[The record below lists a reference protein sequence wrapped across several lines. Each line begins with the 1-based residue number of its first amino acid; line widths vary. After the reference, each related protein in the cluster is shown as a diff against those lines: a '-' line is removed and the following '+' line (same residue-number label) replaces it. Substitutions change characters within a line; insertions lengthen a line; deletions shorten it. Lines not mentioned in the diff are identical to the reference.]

1 MAKVK
6 SRRPGPYVQQHNGVE
21 MSEELRRQSDIQ
33 MGQLIQ
39 EVKGIGATLTTM
51 QTGMATM
58 QTDIKALQAHMHTSK
73 GYFSGLSFGLR
84 NGIRLT
90 LLVVAVGVGAAGRE
104 IAGLV
109 SGMFK

>member
-1 MAKVK
+1 
-6 SRRPGPYVQQHNGVE
+6 

-39 EVKGIGATLTTM
+39 EVKQIGATL
-51 QTGMATM
+51 GIM
-58 QTDIKALQAHMHTSK
+58 QTDIKALQAHMHTNK

>member
-1 MAKVK
+1 
-6 SRRPGPYVQQHNGVE
+6 

-58 QTDIKALQAHMHTSK
+58 QTDIKALQAHMHTNK
-73 GYFSGLSFGLR
+73 GYFSGLR
-84 NGIRLT
+84 NGVQVT
-90 LLVVAVGVGAAGRE
+90 LLIVAGGVGAAGRE

>member
-1 MAKVK
+1 
-6 SRRPGPYVQQHNGVE
+6 

-39 EVKGIGATLTTM
+39 EVKQIGATL
-51 QTGMATM
+51 GIM
-58 QTDIKALQAHMHTSK
+58 QTDIKALQAHMHTNK
-73 GYFSGLSFGLR
+73 GYFSGLR
-84 NGIRLT
+84 NGVQVT
-90 LLVVAVGVGAAGRE
+90 LLVVAGGIGAAGRE